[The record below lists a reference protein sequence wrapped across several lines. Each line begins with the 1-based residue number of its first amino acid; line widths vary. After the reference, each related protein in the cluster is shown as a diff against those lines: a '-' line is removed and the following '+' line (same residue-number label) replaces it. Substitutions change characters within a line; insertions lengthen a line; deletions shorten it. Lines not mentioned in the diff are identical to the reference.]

1 MVSVKDV
8 FVAINDTL
16 RALFPGAK
24 VYKERIKK
32 LDTPSLSVELV
43 SISTPQHSKHI
54 INKKIDLDIIYF
66 AKNNEV
72 GEALEVCDKLM
83 SAFSIGMYVRDYTKD
98 KQIYD
103 KRYIHCLQA
112 PEYKLIDQDLHF
124 LVKFEFADEF
134 NPSYL
139 NDRKEMKDFNKDTS
153 GIKLDEV
160 KDLITGKKDETEKKN
175 QDFVKDVDFK
185 DGKQRKAYE
194 EEGLKYMD
202 KLSINYK
209 L

>member
-8 FVAINDTL
+8 FVAINETL

-83 SAFSIGMYVRDYTKD
+83 NAFSMGMYVRDYTKD
-98 KQIYD
+98 KQIWD

-112 PEYKLIDQDLHF
+112 PEYKLVDQDLHF

-134 NPSYL
+134 NPNYL
-139 NDRKEMKDFNKDTS
+139 SDRKEMKDFNKDTS
-153 GIKLDEV
+153 GIKVDEV
-160 KDLITGKKDETEKKN
+160 KDLISDEKDETEKKN

-185 DGKQRKAYE
+185 DEKQRKAYE
-194 EEGLKYMD
+194 DEGLKFMD

>member
-1 MVSVKDV
+1 MISVKDV

-66 AKNNEV
+66 AKKNEV

-83 SAFSIGMYVRDYTKD
+83 SAFSMGMYVRDYTKD

-112 PEYKLIDQDLHF
+112 PEYKLVDQDLHF

-139 NDRKEMKDFNKDTS
+139 NDRKKIKYLNKDTP
-153 GIKLDEV
+153 GIKIDEIR
-160 KDLITGKKDETEKKN
+160 DLLLKQGEKISENQSFSVDVGFEDEE
-175 QDFVKDVDFK
+175 QL
-185 DGKQRKAYE
+185 QAYE
-194 EEGLKYMD
+194 QQGLKYMD

>member
-1 MVSVKDV
+1 MISVKDV
-8 FVAINDTL
+8 FIAINETL

-83 SAFSIGMYVRDYTKD
+83 SAFSMGMYVRDYTKD
-98 KQIYD
+98 KQIWD

-112 PEYKLIDQDLHF
+112 PEYKLVDQDLHF

-139 NDRKEMKDFNKDTS
+139 NDRKKIKYLNRDTS
-153 GIKLDEV
+153 GIKIDEIR
-160 KDLITGKKDETEKKN
+160 DLLLKQGEKISEEQSFSVDVGFEDEE
-175 QDFVKDVDFK
+175 QL
-185 DGKQRKAYE
+185 QAYE
-194 EEGLKYMD
+194 KEGLKYMD

>member
-1 MVSVKDV
+1 MISVKDV
-8 FVAINDTL
+8 FVAINETL

-66 AKNNEV
+66 AKKKEV

-83 SAFSIGMYVRDYTKD
+83 SAFSMGMYVRDYTKD
-98 KQIYD
+98 KQIWD

-124 LVKFEFADEF
+124 LVKFEFTDEF

-139 NDRKEMKDFNKDTS
+139 SDRKEMKDFNKDTS

-160 KDLITGKKDETEKKN
+160 KDLISDKKDETEKKN

-185 DGKQRKAYE
+185 DEKQRKAYE
-194 EEGLKYMD
+194 DEGLKYMD